1 MAGNRFRSA
10 VLVALVGGYGLI
22 NGLLAWGQSSSSTS
36 TSSSGVSGSGASSRQ
51 TVHHVQVPDEDSP
64 VQPAELTQAE
74 AAIEKRNYVA
84 AEPLLRK
91 LVTRD
96 PANFEGWFDLGFVE
110 NAMGN
115 VDESIAAYRKSVAA
129 KPDVFESNL
138 NLGVFA
144 RGSATHANEPCCRR

>member
-1 MAGNRFRSA
+1 MAVGTEHRVRMAGNRFRSA

-22 NGLLAWGQSSSSTS
+22 NGLLAWGQSSSSSSSSSSPASSSSTS
-36 TSSSGVSGSGASSRQ
+36 TSSAGVSGSGASSRQ

-129 KPDVFESNL
+129 
-138 NLGVFA
+138 
-144 RGSATHANEPCCRR
+144 